1 MSTVASAAVRVL
13 DLGFNVLEPPVGARG
28 ASLATESIR
37 WSCSAGVNGAS
48 RPIPCFCESVRGAHT
63 SGSGESPVGV
73 WFLTR
78 RHARPVVLGE
88 DLTDEFPAA
97 ANADLV
103 EDGLEAIPNRV
114 GRDVEFA
121 RDFGRGE
128 PAYDELRYLV
138 LALRQTVGIDYEG
151 RDLGRA
157 RLLEDDERC
166 G

>member
-1 MSTVASAAVRVL
+1 MASAAVRVL

-37 WSCSAGVNGAS
+37 RSCSAGVNGAS

-78 RHARPVVLGE
+78 RHARLVVLGE
-88 DLTDEFPAA
+88 HLTYELSAA
-97 ANADLV
+97 AHPDLV
-103 EDGLEAIPNRV
+103 EDGLEAILNRV
-114 GRDVEFA
+114 GRDVELLG
-121 RDFGRGE
+121 DFGRRQ
-128 PAYDELRYLV
+128 PAQYELSY
-138 LALRQTVGIDYEG
+138 LALALGQTVGIDYEG